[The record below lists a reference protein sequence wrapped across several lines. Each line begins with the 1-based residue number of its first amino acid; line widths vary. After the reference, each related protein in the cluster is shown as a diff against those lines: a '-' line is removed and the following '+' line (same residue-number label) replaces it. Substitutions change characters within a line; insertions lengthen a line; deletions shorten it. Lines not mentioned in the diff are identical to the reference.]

1 MIVDDGESS
10 SYYNLQLYYFVVRCS
25 LDKHELEIGTRFIF
39 IVFFSSHPIPNSY
52 KQGYSAGWAWH
63 LC

>member
-1 MIVDDGESS
+1 M
-10 SYYNLQLYYFVVRCS
+10 
-25 LDKHELEIGTRFIF
+25 LEIGTRFIF
-39 IVFFSSHPIPNSY
+39 IVFFSSHPTPNYY